1 MTEKEKY
8 WLAGLLEGEGS
19 FMKGPPSDPN
29 RPRITIGMTD
39 RDVIEKVADL
49 FGVEY
54 IAEID
59 REDYKTSY
67 KVQIRGMKAIDLM
80 CELRP
85 LMGERRQQQI
95 DKAANSYDQLSY
107 TESQS
112 NHSRDEVKIAWTLIQ
127 QDQNTLSDVA
137 EEMGMSM
144 GFVKDLSAGRTWSK
158 LTGQ

>member
-1 MTEKEKY
+1 
-8 WLAGLLEGEGS
+8 
-19 FMKGPPSDPN
+19 MKGPPSDPN
-29 RPRITIGMTD
+29 RPKIKIGMTD

-49 FGVEY
+49 FGIEY

-67 KVQIRGMKAIDLM
+67 KVQVRGTKAMDLM
-80 CELRP
+80 RELYP

-95 DKAANSYDQLSY
+95 DEAINSYDELY
-107 TESQS
+107 RTESQS
-112 NHSRDEVKIAWTLIQ
+112 NHDRNEVREAWKLIQ
-127 QDQNTLSDVA
+127 KDQNTLSDVA
-137 EEMGMSM
+137 EKMNMSL